1 MHILSDY
8 TQPRVP
14 KPNWENI
21 CGAII
26 DNMVSNSYSFQKEDK
41 SVTRRS
47 ASRRSISSGA
57 TLTSNDNSSGD
68 VLSAK
73 QVKLTD
79 ADKQKIRNM
88 YTGLDKAKMWKLST
102 GTLVE
107 EQMMKLAISQEY
119 EQ

>member
-1 MHILSDY
+1 MYIFNDY
-8 TQPRVP
+8 TQPKTP

-57 TLTSNDNSSGD
+57 TLTSNDNSSSD
-68 VLSAK
+68 VLSAED
-73 QVKLTD
+73 QEHVHW
-79 ADKQKIRNM
+79 IRQ
-88 YTGLDKAKMWKLST
+88 GKD
-102 GTLVE
+102 VE
-107 EQMMKLAISQEY
+107 AVNWNPSRGANDEARNKPRIRAVSIFN
-119 EQ
+119 